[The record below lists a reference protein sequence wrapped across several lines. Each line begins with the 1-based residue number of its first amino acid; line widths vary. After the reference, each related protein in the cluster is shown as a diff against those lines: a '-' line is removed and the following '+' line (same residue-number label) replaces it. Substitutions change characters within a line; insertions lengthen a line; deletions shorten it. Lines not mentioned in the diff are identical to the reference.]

1 MNSRGCRHEISRPRC
16 SVMLRLLAALLLALL
31 LGVLML
37 YAITPSIDNIRK
49 TRHDEPAHLVSTD
62 GRLLAEYH
70 WVNRQWVPLDTI
82 APAVIDALIS
92 TEDHRFYQHFGLDWR
107 RTLASVVHTLS
118 GSRQGGS
125 TLTQQLA
132 RNLFPR
138 EIGRAPTLT
147 RKLKEAMTAFKI
159 EASHSKNE
167 ILETYLNTVPFLYNA
182 WGIEMAARTYFD
194 QSADQLTLL
203 ESATLIG
210 MLKGS
215 SYYNPVLHPER
226 AQKRRNTVLAQM
238 KKRGTLT
245 ANEYETLIGQP
256 LNVRFSRQKSNDGL
270 APHLA
275 QHLHSTLIDWADRN
289 GYSLYFD
296 GLVIRTTL
304 NGQLQETATRALLR
318 HTAALQAVADEHWVT
333 RGAWQ
338 AANPLVQTIVRESSS
353 YRHALA
359 AQPSPDTV
367 LAALLHNHDFL
378 HSLRWNVT
386 RVHGSMLA
394 INPHD
399 GSVYVWIAPQE
410 GQGGQPTLFQRLM
423 QRISSP
429 PRFLTQ
435 IEDRH
440 GNVLETFP
448 SNPSAN
454 TVAPLE
460 EENSKGKGWMILQHP
475 QLLAGA
481 WCGFSDPRISWGNG
495 YWEQPEHSV
504 LPMLGPLFGQALQA
518 QGIEQSSTSFATAAP
533 LVPPRISDAP
543 LLSLEVIE
551 LQSSSQIPELE
562 SVSSP

>member
-1 MNSRGCRHEISRPRC
+1 MKKRWW
-16 SVMLRLLAALLLALL
+16 LYLLATPLVALL
-31 LGVLML
+31 LGALVL

-70 WVNRQWVPLDTI
+70 WVNRQWVPLDHI
-82 APAVIDALIS
+82 APAVVDALIA
-92 TEDHRFYQHFGLDWR
+92 TEDHRFYQHSGLDWQ
-107 RTLASVVHTLS
+107 RTLASVVHTLA
-118 GSRQGGS
+118 GKRQGGS

-138 EIGRAPTLT
+138 EIGRSPTLT

-159 EASHSKNE
+159 EASHSKKE

-203 ESATLIG
+203 ESATLVG

-226 AQKRRNTVLAQM
+226 AEKRRNTVLAQM
-238 KKRGTLT
+238 KKRGKLT
-245 ANEYETLIGQP
+245 ATQYEELIAQP
-256 LNVRFSRQKSNDGL
+256 LSIRFSRQKSNDGL

-275 QHLHSTLIDWADRN
+275 QYLHNRLIDWADRN

-296 GLVIRTTL
+296 GLVIHTTV
-304 NGQLQETATRALLR
+304 NGQLQEMAAQALQR
-318 HTAALQAVADEHWVT
+318 HSLALQAVADEHWVT

-338 AANPLVQTIVRESSS
+338 VNNPLVQTIVRESNS
-353 YRHALA
+353 YRNALT
-359 AQPSPDTV
+359 AQQSPDTA
-367 LAALLHNHDFL
+367 LAQLLHNTDFL
-378 HSLRWNVT
+378 HTLRWNST
-386 RVHGSMLA
+386 RVHGAVLA
-394 INPHD
+394 IHPGN
-399 GSVYVWIAPQE
+399 GSVSVWIAPQA
-410 GQGGQPTLFQRLM
+410 GQGGQTTLFERLT
-423 QRISSP
+423 RHIPSVP
-429 PRFLTQ
+429 HVITH

-440 GNVLETFP
+440 GNVLETF
-448 SNPSAN
+448 STHSGEN
-454 TVAPLE
+454 TAPPLAGE
-460 EENSKGKGWMILQHP
+460 SIKGKDWMILQHP

-481 WCGFSDPRISWGNG
+481 RLGFSDPRITWGNA

-504 LPMLGPLFGQALQA
+504 LPILGPLFQQALHVL
-518 QGIEQSSTSFATAAP
+518 GLEQPAAVVGLEPAAAP
-533 LVPPRISDAP
+533 PSMPQASRANTP

-551 LQSSSQIPELE
+551 LQPSTVDELDTINIP
-562 SVSSP
+562 